1 MPQSFFWDATHYPDL
16 AQLFA
21 ALPSPAPAWV
31 AGLTLHHTW
40 RPTAAQWNGQRTM
53 NALGRAYRLKGW
65 SGGPHLFVA
74 PDGYWVGTPFAR
86 PGIHAGVSNHHR
98 WGIEIVG
105 DFDDAPWPP
114 ELQARVLALSVGLL
128 HSVRADERMVSGHR
142 ECLPNKSCPGRAI
155 HMPAV
160 RQWIGAQLFNK
171 RFGVIVDAGANVR
184 ESPRVSAALITTV
197 ERGTTL
203 PAHPVRGS
211 VVRGDSRWVR
221 VRLPSGR
228 VGYIWEGLGVLS

>member
-1 MPQSFFWDATHYPDL
+1 MPPSFFWEATHYPGL
-16 AQLFA
+16 VQLFA

-40 RPTAAQWNGQRTM
+40 RPVAAQWRGQRTM
-53 NALGRAYRLKGW
+53 DALGRAYRLKGW

-74 PDGYWVGTPFAR
+74 PDGYWVGTPFSR
-86 PGIHAGVSNHHR
+86 PGIHAGRCNSDR

-114 ELQARVLALSVGLL
+114 ELQTRVLDLSVGLL
-128 HSVRADERMVSGHR
+128 HCIRADERMVAGHR
-142 ECLPNKSCPGRAI
+142 ECLANKSCPGSAI

-160 RQWIGAQLFNK
+160 RQWIEAKLFTR
-171 RFGVIVDAGANVR
+171 RFVTIADVSNVR
-184 ESPRVSAALITTV
+184 EAPRVSSAVLTTTR
-197 ERGTTL
+197 RGASM
-203 PAHPVRGS
+203 PAHPVRGT
-211 VVRGDSRWVR
+211 VVQGRNDWVR

-228 VGYIWEGLGVLS
+228 MGYMWEGLGNLV